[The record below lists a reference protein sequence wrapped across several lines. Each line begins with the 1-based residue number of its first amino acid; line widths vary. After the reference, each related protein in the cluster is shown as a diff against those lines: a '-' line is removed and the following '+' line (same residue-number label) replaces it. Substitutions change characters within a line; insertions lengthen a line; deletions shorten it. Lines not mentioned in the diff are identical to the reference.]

1 MTLKVVYFQIRS
13 TFCPSLLFC
22 AVDYRVFQSSSHL
35 CKLTC
40 SKSCLAPPDLN
51 LLNQQLHFHVF
62 TLKNRCKSKLF
73 EFYNA
78 EQIANEDYQKCKW
91 ITINC
96 WAHAHIFFFFLHH
109 DRVQQAITTNLLRH
123 LQGIYDWTQKL
134 PSPSLKVKHDLM
146 SNDLQLHKVTI
157 VAYFYTAMKSLS

>member
-13 TFCPSLLFC
+13 SFCPSLLFY
-22 AVDYRVFQSSSHL
+22 AVDYRVFQNSSHL

-73 EFYNA
+73 ELYNA
-78 EQIANEDYQKCKW
+78 EQIANEDYQKCK
-91 ITINC
+91 
-96 WAHAHIFFFFLHH
+96 
-109 DRVQQAITTNLLRH
+109 
-123 LQGIYDWTQKL
+123 
-134 PSPSLKVKHDLM
+134 
-146 SNDLQLHKVTI
+146 
-157 VAYFYTAMKSLS
+157 